1 MADSRLNPKGALS
14 VALDPTS
21 IAEEGEGFRVSLT
34 GPFDAS
40 WIRAYFTLW
49 TGLTFFSRFDL
60 DVASRTAWFPLPEAD
75 ARHEVASMLQI
86 LDAMLRVTSH
96 RAEEPSG
103 FGPLVASSVQRRNRL
118 TPAAGL
124 QLHLPAPAPLPPL
137 APARAPR
144 EDPGEYFSDS
154 NVDSLV
160 AEDLIEL

>member
-1 MADSRLNPKGALS
+1 MADSSLNPKGALT

-21 IAEEGEGFRVSLT
+21 IAEEGAGYRVRLT

-75 ARHEVASMLQI
+75 AHNEVASMLQI

-96 RAEEPSG
+96 CAEEPSG
-103 FGPLVASSVQRRNRL
+103 FEPPVANPSRRRNRL
-118 TPAAGL
+118 APAAEL
-124 QLHLPAPAPLPPL
+124 QLHLPAPLLLPPL

-144 EDPGEYFSDS
+144 EDPGEQFSDG

>member
-21 IAEEGEGFRVSLT
+21 IAEEGAGYRVHLT

-75 ARHEVASMLQI
+75 ARHEVGSMLQI
-86 LDAMLRVTSH
+86 LDGMLKVTSH
-96 RAEEPSG
+96 CAQTPSG
-103 FGPLVASSVQRRNRL
+103 SGPPIVNPSQRRNRL

-124 QLHLPAPAPLPPL
+124 ALHLPAPAPLPPPV
-137 APARAPR
+137 PARARR
-144 EDPGEYFSDS
+144 EDPGEHFSEG
-154 NVDSLV
+154 NIDSLV